1 MTLIRN
7 YNFSEN
13 QITAFA
19 VDSAGYLWIAFAQD
33 ANGNCAFQ
41 KVSANNPLQKYYDI
55 DISVDE
61 IKKISVSGSYVYLAY
76 DDATYIGTKYS
87 LLNPLTTY
95 TNFSL
100 PAGITEAPID
110 VLINGSDL
118 FYLIPGE
125 SSGLNAKVVKMSTAG
140 VFDQT
145 IDLATVTN
153 AKSIT
158 IDSGSGDLWVC
169 TNTDPSTYVRVY
181 QQSGGNWT
189 YIVNN

>member
-33 ANGNCAFQ
+33 ASGNCAFQ
-41 KVSANNPLQKYYDI
+41 KVSVNNPLQKYYDI

-76 DDATYIGTKYS
+76 NDTTYIGARYS

-110 VLINGSDL
+110 VLINGNDL

-125 SSGLNAKVVKMSTAG
+125 SSGQNAKIVVFNTSG
-140 VFDQT
+140 IFDQI
-145 IDLATVTN
+145 IDLSTVTN

-158 IDSGSGDLWVC
+158 IDSGSGDLWVV
-169 TNTDPSTYVRVY
+169 TNSSPANYVRVY
-181 QQSGGNWT
+181 EQSGGNWT
-189 YIVNN
+189 YTVNN